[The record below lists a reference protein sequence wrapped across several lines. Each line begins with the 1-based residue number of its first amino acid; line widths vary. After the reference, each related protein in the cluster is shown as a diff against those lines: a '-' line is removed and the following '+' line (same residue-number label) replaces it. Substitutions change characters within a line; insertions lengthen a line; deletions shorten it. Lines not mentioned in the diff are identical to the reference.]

1 MSESTKLRF
10 HKNRSSVWGRL
21 PFVDRLEAKGGYHS
35 WAVPS
40 LCGYHGGC
48 KAGEALALI
57 YLKHLRENG
66 RGLGGNLQSVVL
78 DMCGLGYS
86 AGKSVEQEAALK
98 GQIVGFFCLLE
109 DWLAAAVKHGGENLD
124 KVENAK
130 LLKQANHWLSVQ
142 DKEINHEPD

>member
-10 HKNRSSVWGRL
+10 HKKRSSVWGRL
-21 PFVDRLEAKGGYHS
+21 PFVDRQKTKAGYCS
-35 WAVPS
+35 WAVPR
-40 LCGYHGGC
+40 HGGYFGGC
-48 KAGEALALI
+48 EAGKALAMI

-78 DMCGLGYS
+78 DMCNLGFS
-86 AGKSVEQEAALK
+86 TRKLTEQEDALK

-109 DWLAAAVKHGGENLD
+109 DWLAAAVKHGGQNLD
-124 KVENAK
+124 KVENTK

-142 DKEINHEPD
+142 DKEITHEPD